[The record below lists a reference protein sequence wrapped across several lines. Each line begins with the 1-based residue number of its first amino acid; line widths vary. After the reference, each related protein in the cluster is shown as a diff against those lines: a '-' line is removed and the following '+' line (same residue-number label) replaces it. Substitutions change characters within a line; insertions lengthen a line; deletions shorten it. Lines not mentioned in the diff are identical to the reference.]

1 MHVHRALMLLVLFAV
16 ANASLPLFFFLKVA
30 DVECLLQEG
39 YEYERATSVFGCTNG
54 GGICQETLCF
64 GLNNDAV

>member
-1 MHVHRALMLLVLFAV
+1 MQ
-16 ANASLPLFFFLKVA
+16 ASFFFFT

-39 YEYERATSVFGCTNG
+39 YECERATIVFGFTNG

-64 GLNNDAV
+64 GLNNNDV